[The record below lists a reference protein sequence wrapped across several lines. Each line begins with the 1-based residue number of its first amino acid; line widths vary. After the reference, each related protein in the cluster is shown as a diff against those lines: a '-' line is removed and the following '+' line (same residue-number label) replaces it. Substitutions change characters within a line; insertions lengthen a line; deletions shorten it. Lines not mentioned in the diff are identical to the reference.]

1 MLQFNKILCPIDFS
15 PLSMRALIY
24 ATALTRWSE
33 GELEVLHV
41 ASLLEA
47 DREQAQVTGVVG
59 AAHAGPAPVHAV
71 REQVLRDIGRAMAA
85 AGANDVDARALVL
98 EGSAHDVIVSRSRML
113 PADLLVMGTHG
124 RGGFTR
130 LLLGSVTEK
139 ALRHV
144 ACPVVTVPPAAPDK
158 PADIAVFRKILCP
171 IDYSPSSL
179 KALQYALDL
188 ARQAGGCVMALHA
201 LEYMDPEEV
210 PEPSPYDPCRQ
221 AVLEHHQ
228 RRQEIVERARKRL
241 HAQLAPEPTTWCDI
255 EESTVVVDR
264 AYKAILRQAQA
275 LDVDLIVMG
284 AQGTG
289 GLELMVYGSNTQH
302 VLRAATCPVLTV
314 KG

>member
-15 PLSMRALIY
+15 PISMRALIY

-41 ASLLEA
+41 APLLEA
-47 DREQAQVTGVVG
+47 DGEQVQVAGIVG
-59 AAHAGPAPVHAV
+59 AAHAGPAPVRAV
-71 REQVLRDIGRAMAA
+71 REQALREIGRAIAA

-98 EGSAHDVIVSRSRML
+98 EGSAHDVIVSRSRMS

-124 RGGFTR
+124 HGGFTR

-139 ALRHV
+139 VLRHV
-144 ACPVVTVPPAAPDK
+144 ACPVFTVPPATPDK
-158 PADIAVFRKILCP
+158 PEDIAHFRRILCP

-179 KALQYALDL
+179 RALRCALDL
-188 ARQAGGCVMALHA
+188 ARQAGGCVTALHA
-201 LEYMDPEEV
+201 LEYMDPEDE

-228 RRQEIVERARKRL
+228 RGQELVERARKRL

-302 VLRAATCPVLTV
+302 VLRAAACPVLTV